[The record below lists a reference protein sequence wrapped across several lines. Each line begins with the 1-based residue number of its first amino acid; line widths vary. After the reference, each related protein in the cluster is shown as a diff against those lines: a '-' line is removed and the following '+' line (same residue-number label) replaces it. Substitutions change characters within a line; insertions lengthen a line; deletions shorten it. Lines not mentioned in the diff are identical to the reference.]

1 MKIKIMKYFNKL
13 IFIKFLCK
21 YKIYFRKIY
30 FYIKSKRNLNLTDIK
45 KIKIFI
51 VYICYKNLI
60 YFIYIIIYIFFININ
75 HFIII

>member
-1 MKIKIMKYFNKL
+1 MKYFNKL
-13 IFIKFLCK
+13 LFIKFLCK

-51 VYICYKNLI
+51 VLYKNNT
-60 YFIYIIIYIFFININ
+60 IFSMTSRKE
-75 HFIII
+75 

>member
-45 KIKIFI
+45 KIKIFKKKI
-51 VYICYKNLI
+51 KKLCIK
-60 YFIYIIIYIFFININ
+60 
-75 HFIII
+75 

>member
-51 VYICYKNLI
+51 VL
-60 YFIYIIIYIFFININ
+60 
-75 HFIII
+75 

>member
-45 KIKIFI
+45 KIKIFKKKLSI
-51 VYICYKNLI
+51 
-60 YFIYIIIYIFFININ
+60 
-75 HFIII
+75 